1 MIIFF
6 TLGGGTFIAVFVL
19 MIVSGIVRELSQNT
33 NSFISENIIIL
44 MLLFII
50 LSALGSIIAARLWG
64 SMKAIPPIF
73 LMFAQFF
80 FSLIRGLYYITSD
93 PYESTFLTI
102 FAVIIYIAALAFN
115 GFVMLATAGFTCDK
129 KRLIPLYL
137 AGIVGVAFGFY
148 FW

>member
-6 TLGGGTFIAVFVL
+6 TIGGGTFIAVFVL
-19 MIVSGIVRELSQNT
+19 MIISGIVRELSQNT

-44 MLLFII
+44 IILFVI
-50 LSALGSIIAARLWG
+50 LSALGSIIAAKLWG
-64 SMKAIPPIF
+64 SMKAIPPMF

-93 PYESTFLTI
+93 PYDSAFLTI
-102 FAVIIYIAALAFN
+102 FAMVIYIAALALN
-115 GFVMLATAGFTCDK
+115 GFVMLATAGLTCDK
-129 KRLIPLYL
+129 KRVIPLYL
-137 AGIVGVAFGFY
+137 AGIVGVAFGCS

>member
-6 TLGGGTFIAVFVL
+6 TLGGGTFVAVFVL
-19 MIVSGIVRELSQNT
+19 MIISGVVRELSQNT

-44 MLLFII
+44 MILFII
-50 LSALGSIIAARLWG
+50 LSVLGSIIAARLWG
-64 SMKAIPPIF
+64 SMRAIPPMF
-73 LMFAQFF
+73 LIFAQFF

-93 PYESTFLTI
+93 PYDSAFLTI
-102 FAVIIYIAALAFN
+102 FAMIVYIAALVFN
-115 GFVMLATAGFTCDK
+115 GFVMLATAGLTCDK
-129 KRLIPLYL
+129 KRVIPLYL